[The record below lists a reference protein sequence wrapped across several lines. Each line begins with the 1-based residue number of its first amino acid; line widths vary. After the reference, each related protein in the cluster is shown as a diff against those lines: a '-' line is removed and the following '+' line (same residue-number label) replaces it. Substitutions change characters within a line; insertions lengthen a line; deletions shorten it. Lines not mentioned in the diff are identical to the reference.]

1 MAKRR
6 RNRPRQLSSPKPQ
19 TTRGFRSYHAVIL
32 VCALGVVLRLVVFIH
47 MGYLNNDN
55 HLEVIKYVAEHWLP
69 ARADQ
74 FNQGYHPPLYYFLAA
89 LLLNLGSIR
98 AVHCLSFILS
108 IATLLLIARLLLH
121 TALDR

>member
-1 MAKRR
+1 DIVARVDTMAKRP
-6 RNRPRQLSSPKPQ
+6 RNRPRQVSTTKPQ
-19 TTRGFRSYHAVIL
+19 TTMGFRSYHAVIL

-89 LLLNLGSIR
+89 LFLNLGSIR
-98 AVHCLSFILS
+98 
-108 IATLLLIARLLLH
+108 
-121 TALDR
+121 